1 MINYTGSIDT
11 DRGIGTILSNFSS
24 DYINHIIGDSLNMRF
39 RPFSGPMPNM
49 VDVLERQFLS
59 IASNSKDYVDKV
71 NEVRT
76 ETYKEIILIICN
88 YYNLTFTG
96 DFDSMRIDEI
106 YGITHTLYD
115 IFISRFTDYL
125 IDFFV
130 SYIVNNADSIAS
142 YLKTDDTV
150 VKPKDTSI
158 YSSRNYIDPKFI
170 LIHCN
175 VNKVIYDI
183 AGHDISLQALLN
195 YFVEPNISS
204 RLNDLL
210 ADNGDIYKYHYTC
223 YITDQRYSASLL
235 TNIKLK
241 LQSRTQEAFNILG

>member
-1 MINYTGSIDT
+1 M
-11 DRGIGTILSNFSS
+11 
-24 DYINHIIGDSLNMRF
+24 
-39 RPFSGPMPNM
+39 
-49 VDVLERQFLS
+49 
-59 IASNSKDYVDKV
+59 
-71 NEVRT
+71 
-76 ETYKEIILIICN
+76 
-88 YYNLTFTG
+88 
-96 DFDSMRIDEI
+96 
-106 YGITHTLYD
+106 
-115 IFISRFTDYL
+115 

-150 VKPKDTSI
+150 IKPKDTSI